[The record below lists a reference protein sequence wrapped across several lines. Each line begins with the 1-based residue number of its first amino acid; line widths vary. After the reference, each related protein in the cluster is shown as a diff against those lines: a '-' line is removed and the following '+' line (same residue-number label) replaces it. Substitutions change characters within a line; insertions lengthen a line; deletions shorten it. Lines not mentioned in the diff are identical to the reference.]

1 MNSDLVLS
9 LLHEMLKVGA
19 VVAGPLVLAGLVVG
33 LLVSILQV
41 VTQIQEMS
49 LTFVPKIVVM
59 AFILM
64 VLGGWMLA
72 QLVQFATQL
81 FVNIPQ
87 YIQ

>member
-64 VLGGWMLA
+64 LLGGWMLA

>member
-19 VVAGPLVLAGLVVG
+19 MVAGPLVLAGLVVG

-59 AFILM
+59 AFILTL
-64 VLGGWMLA
+64 LGGWMLA
-72 QLVQFATQL
+72 QLVQFAIQL